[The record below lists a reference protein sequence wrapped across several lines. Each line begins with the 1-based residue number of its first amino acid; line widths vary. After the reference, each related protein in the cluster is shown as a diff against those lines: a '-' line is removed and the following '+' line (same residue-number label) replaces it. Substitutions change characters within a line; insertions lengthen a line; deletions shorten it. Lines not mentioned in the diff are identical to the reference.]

1 MDITRI
7 TIKKGLNL
15 PITGRPAQDK
25 VHSAPAVTT
34 VGLVGSDYIG
44 LKPTMFVE
52 EGSRIKLGQPLFE
65 DKRTPGVIY
74 TAPAAGTVVTINRGA
89 RRVLQSVVIRL
100 DGHEEVSF
108 EAHDASRLASLPAE
122 RVREQLLQSGLWT
135 ALRTRP
141 YSKVPQPAST
151 PAAIFVT
158 AMDSNPL
165 APDPEPIIQAH
176 AADFS
181 AGLTVL
187 SRLTQGEIF
196 VCRAPGAR
204 TPAPE
209 LEQLRLAEFAGPHPA
224 GLPGTHI
231 HFLKPV
237 GVTRTVWHIGY
248 QDVIAV
254 GKLFTTGRLWTER
267 VIALAGPLVKQ
278 PRLIRTRVGA
288 NIEELIAGQIHNV
301 EGRALSGSVFNG
313 RSARGWAAY
322 LSPYHNQITVLG
334 EGRHREMFG
343 WIRPG
348 VDRFSKSNVFFSAL
362 RRATR
367 TFGFTTTT
375 NGSPR
380 AMVPIGNY
388 ESVMPLDI
396 LPTQLLR
403 YLLVK
408 DTETAQKLGAL
419 ELDEEDLALCSYV
432 CVGKYEFGPVLR
444 ENLEQIEAEG

>member
-1 MDITRI
+1 
-7 TIKKGLNL
+7 
-15 PITGRPAQDK
+15 
-25 VHSAPAVTT
+25 
-34 VGLVGSDYIG
+34 
-44 LKPTMFVE
+44 
-52 EGSRIKLGQPLFE
+52 
-65 DKRTPGVIY
+65 
-74 TAPAAGTVVTINRGA
+74 
-89 RRVLQSVVIRL
+89 VLQSVVIRL

-165 APDPEPIIQAH
+165 APDPEPIIRAH

-187 SRLTQGEIF
+187 SRLTQGEVF
-196 VCRAPGAR
+196 VCRAPGAQ
-204 TPAPE
+204 TPVPD
-209 LEQLRLAEFAGPHPA
+209 LQQLRVAEFAGPHPA

-231 HFLKPV
+231 HFLKPA
-237 GVTRTVWHIGY
+237 GATRTVWHIGY

-278 PRLIRTRVGA
+278 PRLIRTQIGA
-288 NIEELIAGQIHNV
+288 NVEELISGQIHNV

-343 WIRPG
+343 WDPPG
-348 VDRFSKSNVFFSAL
+348 R
-362 RRATR
+362 
-367 TFGFTTTT
+367 
-375 NGSPR
+375 GSLFQGQR
-380 AMVPIGNY
+380 V
-388 ESVMPLDI
+388 
-396 LPTQLLR
+396 LLR
-403 YLLVK
+403 AAARHTHVWLHHHHQRL
-408 DTETAQKLGAL
+408 AARHGADRQL
-419 ELDEEDLALCSYV
+419 R
-432 CVGKYEFGPVLR
+432 VGDAAGYPAHATVAVSAGQGYGDGAEARSPGAGRGRPGPVLLRVRGQVRIWTGAAR
-444 ENLEQIEAEG
+444 EPRTDRGRRLDAGAAARAAAGFE